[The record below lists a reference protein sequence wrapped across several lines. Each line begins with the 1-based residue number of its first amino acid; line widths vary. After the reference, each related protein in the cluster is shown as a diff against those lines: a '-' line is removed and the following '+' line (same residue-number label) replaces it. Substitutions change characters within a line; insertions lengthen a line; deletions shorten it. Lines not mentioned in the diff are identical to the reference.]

1 MTNPPTCSSRFIGS
15 PAMNRFEVTAERG
28 GIRVGSALLQPPE
41 AQLDAAK
48 GHGKLIAEIRP
59 EHLSIGE
66 GELTVKVALVE
77 DLGSD
82 LRLWPPGRRP
92 GEQRHRQVRP
102 PASPPRRGRQGD
114 RRHDHLHLFDAVSG
128 LRIGD

>member
-1 MTNPPTCSSRFIGS
+1 
-15 PAMNRFEVTAERG
+15 MNRFEVTAERG

-48 GHGKLIAEIRP
+48 GHDKLIAGIRP

-82 LRLWPPGRRP
+82 SYIYGHLADDPANSVIVRSGRQHPRP
-92 GEQRHRQVRP
+92 GEVVKVT
-102 PASPPRRGRQGD
+102 AD
-114 RRHDHLHLFDAVSG
+114 TDHLHLFDAASG